1 MQFRMQG
8 SGFRVQVKGLGFKG
22 LERGR
27 EGEKRIG
34 RDSLEEAH
42 PGRGERKAREKREER
57 NAE

>member
-1 MQFRMQG
+1 LQFRVQG

-22 LERGR
+22 LERERG
-27 EGEKRIG
+27 GEKRKG
-34 RDSLEEAH
+34 KDSLEAH